1 MVTLKLNDLSPS
13 PPLSLSVSISVSMS
27 FSLSLSILFVWPF
40 FLSPS
45 LTVPTFASFLKE
57 VDSPYEVHD
66 YVRAYLGDT
75 PQAKDFAKQFL
86 ERRAKQ
92 NVNQQKSLPS
102 QQPKNQQVCAAQT
115 SQDWGAMFE
124 EFSIRL

>member
-1 MVTLKLNDLSPS
+1 MTPFKPNDLSLFPS
-13 PPLSLSVSISVSMS
+13 NFLSITHALYVKLSFTLFPSCWFVSPFFLLSVSV
-27 FSLSLSILFVWPF
+27 
-40 FLSPS
+40 
-45 LTVPTFASFLKE
+45 VPTFASFLKE

-102 QQPKNQQVCAAQT
+102 QQPKNQQVC
-115 SQDWGAMFE
+115 GAV
-124 EFSIRL
+124 SRLAI